1 MPAKPVTPVPES
13 RGAMPYLVIKGASD
27 AIAFYQRVF
36 GAELQFRLDAPNGC
50 VMHAELHVGPARF
63 MLTEE
68 QPQYG
73 ALSPATLG
81 GSGTTAVIYVPDV
94 DAVFERALK
103 AGAQATMPVADQFW
117 GDRAG
122 NIVDPFGHRW
132 MIATH
137 IEDPSPEEIER
148 RAKAL
153 FATSGC

>member
-1 MPAKPVTPVPES
+1 MPVTPVPEP
-13 RGAMPYLVIKGASD
+13 RGALPYLVVKGASD
-27 AIAFYQRVF
+27 AISFYERAF
-36 GAELQFRLDAPNGC
+36 GAEVLFRLDAPGGH
-50 VMHAELHVGPARF
+50 VMHAELQVGPAHF

-81 GSGTTAVIYVPDV
+81 GSSTTAVIYVPDA

-103 AGAQATMPVADQFW
+103 AGAKAVMPMADQFW

-122 NIVDPFGHRW
+122 NIVDPFGHQW

-137 IEDPSPEEIER
+137 TEDPSPQEIER
-148 RAKAL
+148 RAKAM
-153 FATSGC
+153 FASSNR

>member
-1 MPAKPVTPVPES
+1 MPVTPVPES
-13 RGAMPYLVIKGASD
+13 RGALPYLVVKGASD
-27 AIAFYQRVF
+27 AISFYERAF
-36 GAELQFRLDAPNGC
+36 GAQVIFRLNAPNGH
-50 VMHAELHVGPARF
+50 VMHAELQVGPSHF

-81 GSGTTAVIYVPDV
+81 GSSTTLVIYVPDA
-94 DAVFERALK
+94 DTVFERALK
-103 AGAQATMPVADQFW
+103 AGAKAVMPMADQFW

-122 NIVDPFGHRW
+122 NVVDPFGHQW

-137 IEDPSPEEIER
+137 IEDPSPQEIDR

-153 FATSGC
+153 FADGNR